1 MLKYKILIKLFV
13 LSCVLICC
21 AYGDNIQAEVVLL
34 CLLVT
39 QAANTIILML
49 YVMYTSKK
57 TCLKMTK
64 IAGRNM

>member
-1 MLKYKILIKLFV
+1 MLKYRILIKLFV
-13 LSCVLICC
+13 LSCELICC
-21 AYGDNIQAEVVLL
+21 AHGDTIPAGLVLL

-39 QAANTIILML
+39 QAANTIILLL